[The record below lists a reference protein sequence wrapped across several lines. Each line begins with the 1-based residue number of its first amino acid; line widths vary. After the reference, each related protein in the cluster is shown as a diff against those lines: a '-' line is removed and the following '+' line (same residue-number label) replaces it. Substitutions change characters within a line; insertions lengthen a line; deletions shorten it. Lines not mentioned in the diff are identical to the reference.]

1 MTEIHNITN
10 VRQDEDGTPYA
21 AYFIREHGLAFVW
34 DGKSGTIE
42 VAYGGMG
49 EPVSTRIPV
58 PAKLT
63 NTFLPLA
70 RFLSIFKDECEHWAN
85 TRYEFNG
92 YANLETLAF
101 FVHAPNVRGVNE
113 SLLDVTREFLRH
125 VPNMTDLTLGVNI
138 KDSVRLWCEQAA
150 NDEPIRS
157 IGWADGIPVKATRAQ
172 LLALANDV
180 GDLTRLH
187 ETDLGEHW
195 REAVTE

>member
-1 MTEIHNITN
+1 MTEIHNITT
-10 VRQDEDGTPYA
+10 VRQDEDGTPYFG
-21 AYFIREHGLAFVW
+21 YFIREHGLAFVW

-49 EPVSTRIPV
+49 EPVDTRFHV
-58 PAKLT
+58 PEKLT
-63 NTFLPLA
+63 RTYMPAGKLLA
-70 RFLSIFKDECEHWAN
+70 EFKDTCEHWAN
-85 TRYEFNG
+85 TRYAFNG
-92 YANLETLAF
+92 YANEETLAF
-101 FVHAPNVRGVNE
+101 FVHAPNVWEVNQ

-157 IGWADGIPVKATRAQ
+157 IGWADGVPVKATRAQ

-180 GDLTRLH
+180 GDLSHLH

-195 REAVTE
+195 REAVEG